1 MQFSNLDSVLVQCG
15 ARVGMY
21 LSEKQEQEHG
31 PMANDFRKITH
42 LLERRGN
49 DTLLPSSC
57 TGLVKLAG

>member
-1 MQFSNLDSVLVQCG
+1 MLVQCG

-21 LSEKQEQEHG
+21 LSEKQEQDHG